1 MENPEMGG
9 PVGGAGRPGPAAEL
23 RGGGG
28 GAENWDTGVLKAAGA
43 AGGATGL
50 WGGAIVETAAE
61 GTSGREAKVIM
72 GAGTGDTPAG
82 KGGE

>member
-23 RGGGG
+23 SGG
-28 GAENWDTGVLKAAGA
+28 GAENWDTGVLKAGGA
-43 AGGATGL
+43 AGGGTGL
-50 WGGAIVETAAE
+50 WGGAIVETVAE
-61 GTSGREAKVIM
+61 GTSGREAEVIM
-72 GAGTGDTPAG
+72 GGGTGDTPAG

>member
-23 RGGGG
+23 SGGG
-28 GAENWDTGVLKAAGA
+28 GAENWDTGVLKAAVA
-43 AGGATGL
+43 AGGGTGL
-50 WGGAIVETAAE
+50 WGGAIAETVAE
-61 GTSGREAKVIM
+61 GTSGREVEVTM
-72 GAGTGDTPAG
+72 GGGTGDTPAG

>member
-23 RGGGG
+23 SGGG
-28 GAENWDTGVLKAAGA
+28 GAENWDTGVLKAGA
-43 AGGATGL
+43 AGGGTGL
-50 WGGAIVETAAE
+50 WGGAIVEMVAE
-61 GTSGREAKVIM
+61 GTSGREAEVIM
-72 GAGTGDTPAG
+72 GRGTGDTPAG

>member
-61 GTSGREAKVIM
+61 GTSGREAEVSM
-72 GAGTGDTPAG
+72 GGGTGDTPAG